1 LNGILSIYDGLPF
14 TVLSATNTLNTG
26 ATSHAEYVG
35 TASGVLPSG
44 QQSVAHWFNVAAFT
58 TPPLLQFG
66 DVGKNSLGG
75 PPTRQLDASL
85 FKNLQ
90 FRTEVFNVFNTA
102 QFNNPAST
110 IGAAGVGTITSAGS
124 PYTLQRL
131 SREIQ
136 FALKF
141 SF

>member
-1 LNGILSIYDGLPF
+1 L
-14 TVLSATNTLNTG
+14 A
-26 ATSHAEYVG
+26 A
-35 TASGVLPSG
+35 LPSG

-85 FKNLQ
+85 FKNFKIGEGEKNLQ